1 MAIFSNQ
8 ATLTYTGGSTSS
20 NIVTGEIFEVL
31 DITKQAV
38 NEAYRAGD
46 TVTYVVTLVNSGA
59 TALNGLTLTDDLG
72 AYPFGLGTLVPASYV
87 AGSVLYY
94 INGVQAPD
102 PTVSAGPPLVMQNIS
117 VPAGGNAVII
127 YSVRLNEFAPITT
140 GGTVTNTASAS
151 GAGLTEPIEAVET
164 ITVIDETALSISKA
178 LCPASVP
185 ENGEITY
192 TFVISN
198 RGNTAAVATDNLAV
212 TDTFNPPL
220 SDITVTLNGEAL
232 VAGTD
237 YTYDETTGVFQTTA
251 GRITVPAATTV
262 QDPITGIYTVTPG
275 ESVLT
280 VTGRI

>member
-72 AYPFGLGTLVPASYV
+72 AYPFGLGMLVPASYV

-94 INGVQAPD
+94 VNGVQAPD

-127 YSVRLNEFAPITT
+127 YSVRLNELAPITT

-164 ITVIDETALSISKA
+164 ITVIDETALSIFKDESA
-178 LCPASVP
+178 AGASL
-185 ENGEITY
+185 Y
-192 TFVISN
+192 
-198 RGNTAAVATDNLAV
+198 
-212 TDTFNPPL
+212 
-220 SDITVTLNGEAL
+220 
-232 VAGTD
+232 
-237 YTYDETTGVFQTTA
+237 
-251 GRITVPAATTV
+251 
-262 QDPITGIYTVTPG
+262 
-275 ESVLT
+275 
-280 VTGRI
+280 